1 MADLPPTSP
10 EDLSDFAVVPM
21 VQQVKSRLGYTEMI
35 THIPINQF
43 GGADEQVLY
52 IFYATVFILLAQRFM
67 VCFTAIRW
75 KSTLL

>member
-21 VQQVKSRLGYTEMI
+21 VHQVKSKLGYTEML
-35 THIPINQF
+35 TPIPINQF

-52 IFYATVFILLAQRFM
+52 LLFRVIHKFR
-67 VCFTAIRW
+67 VCFTAVRSSVI
-75 KSTLL
+75 LL